1 MQFGRRYLGL
11 IARPT
16 LTLVISSP
24 NMTPPKTLPGKWTPH
39 VRHKSA
45 RFRTTLRL
53 EADGNAEIYTNAT
66 GGNSNRKLRTTG
78 RWQLLDNKTLH
89 LWGARCGCLE
99 LFIYLNVTTVRYL
112 DSG

>member
-1 MQFGRRYLGL
+1 
-11 IARPT
+11 
-16 LTLVISSP
+16 
-24 NMTPPKTLPGKWTPH
+24 MTPPKTLPGKWTPH

-89 LWGARCGCLE
+89 LWGTQAVTWKILK
-99 LFIYLNVTTVRYL
+99 LNSSRMEKH
-112 DSG
+112 SGDCDYPAITRSHGSIRMALPQCHS